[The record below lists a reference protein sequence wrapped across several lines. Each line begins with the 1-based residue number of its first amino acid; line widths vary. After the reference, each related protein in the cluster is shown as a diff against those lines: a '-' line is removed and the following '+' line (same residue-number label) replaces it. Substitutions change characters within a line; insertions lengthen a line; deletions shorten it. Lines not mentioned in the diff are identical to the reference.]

1 MITTVAIY
9 VLWNMSRIIEFKKVV
24 LSSNKTQRELCQPW
38 PGKGVNKFFMEREKA
53 QKVGDKNF
61 IIACFLLCKTVT

>member
-1 MITTVAIY
+1 MITTIAIY

-38 PGKGVNKFFMEREKA
+38 LGKGVNKFFMEREKA
-53 QKVGDKNF
+53 QKVGDQKLYQSL
-61 IIACFLLCKTVT
+61 FLAV

>member
-24 LSSNKTQRELCQPW
+24 LSFNKTQRELCQPW

-53 QKVGDKNF
+53 QKVGDQKLYHSL
-61 IIACFLLCKTVT
+61 FLAV